1 MKNVL
6 WLVVGIG
13 IGFIVAHET
22 NKCAQGKKFFDDLNA
37 KTRLI
42 GDSVVNGY
50 HEREAEIRSVLK
62 DEL

>member
-6 WLVVGIG
+6 WLFVGIG
-13 IGFIVAHET
+13 IGFIVAHEA
-22 NKCAQGKKFFDDLNA
+22 NKSAQGKKFFDGINA

-50 HEREAEIRSVLK
+50 HEREAEIRSVLT

>member
-13 IGFIVAHET
+13 IGFVVAHET
-22 NKCAQGKKFFDDLNA
+22 NKTAQGKKFFEDLNA
-37 KTRLI
+37 KTKLI
-42 GDSVVNGY
+42 GDAVVNGY
-50 HEREAEIRSVLK
+50 HEREAEICSVIS

>member
-13 IGFIVAHET
+13 IGFVVAHET
-22 NKCAQGKKFFDDLNA
+22 NKTAQGKKFFEDLNA
-37 KTRLI
+37 KTKLI

-50 HEREAEIRSVLK
+50 HEREAEIRSVIS